1 MAKILVVEDDE
12 DLLTLIKDRLTAEK
26 FVVEAV
32 EDGRDAMAQLDA
44 IEFDAIVLDW
54 NIPGMSGIDVLRAF
68 RARGGSTPVIMLTG
82 KKEVPDKLNGL
93 DSGADDYI
101 GKPFD
106 LRELISRLRAILRR
120 PAAIQSDVF
129 NVRDITLDSANH
141 KLTRKGK
148 SIHLKPKDFALLE
161 FFMRHPDQIFSSD
174 ALLERVWQNDSEASN
189 QALRVAIS
197 RIRKAL
203 EDNDSED
210 GSDSII
216 ENVSRVGYRLRRD

>member
-26 FVVEAV
+26 FIVEAV

-44 IEFDAIVLDW
+44 VVFDAVVLDW
-54 NIPGMSGIDVLRAF
+54 NIPGLSGIEVLRAF
-68 RARGGSTPVIMLTG
+68 RSKGGNTPVIMLTG
-82 KKEVPDKLNGL
+82 KKDLPDKLNGL

-101 GKPFD
+101 AKPFD

-120 PAAIQSDVF
+120 PSAIQSDVF
-129 NVRDITLDSANH
+129 QVRNITLDCANH
-141 KLTRKGK
+141 KLSKNGK
-148 SIHLKPKDFALLE
+148 PVHLKPKDFALLE
-161 FFMRHPDQIFSSD
+161 FFMRHPDQVFSSD
-174 ALLERVWQNDSEASN
+174 ALLERVWQNDSEATN

-203 EDNDSED
+203 EDGDDE
-210 GSDSII
+210 GSADSII

>member
-26 FVVEAV
+26 FIVEAV

-44 IEFDAIVLDW
+44 VVFDAVVLDW
-54 NIPGMSGIDVLRAF
+54 NIPGLSGIEVLRAF
-68 RARGGSTPVIMLTG
+68 RSKGGNTPVIMLTG
-82 KKEVPDKLNGL
+82 KKDLPDKLNGL

-101 GKPFD
+101 AKPFD

-120 PAAIQSDVF
+120 PSAIQSDVF
-129 NVRDITLDSANH
+129 QVRNITLDCANH
-141 KLTRKGK
+141 KLSKNGK
-148 SIHLKPKDFALLE
+148 SVHLKPKDFALLE
-161 FFMRHPDQIFSSD
+161 FFMRHPDQVFSSD
-174 ALLERVWQNDSEASN
+174 ALLERVWQNDSEATN

-203 EDNDSED
+203 EDGDDE
-210 GSDSII
+210 GSADSII